1 VTVHTLGLTPA
12 LDVVYVLDEV
22 RPGAIHRPPVVVRSA
37 GGKSLNVARAL
48 ALLGVP
54 ARAVAP
60 LGGRIGDLV
69 AELLAGS
76 DRVGAGAVELDRIPT
91 AVETRLCITAC
102 DTGARSLTEFYEPVT
117 AFDVPLGEVASRLA
131 AVHPGE
137 WLTVSG
143 AAPAGVD
150 PGAFAE
156 LLAAESARGVLL
168 AVDVHGPTL
177 GAIVERA
184 RPHLVKVNRSE
195 AADLTGAAAR
205 EESARQLVARGAAI
219 AVVTDGEAG
228 SVAATADGALVVAP
242 PVDRPGLFPVGS
254 GDCYLAGLVAALDA
268 GATLERALEVA
279 AAAGAANAQVPGG
292 ARFDPDD
299 VSLIEVHDGA
309 AIRAE

>member
-1 VTVHTLGLTPA
+1 MTVHTLGLTPA

-22 RPGAIHRPPVVVRSA
+22 RAGAIHRPPVVLRSA

-69 AELLAGS
+69 AELLARS
-76 DRVGAGAVELDRIPT
+76 DGTGAGTVELDRIPT

-117 AFDVPLGEVASRLA
+117 EFDVAPGEIASRLA
-131 AVHPGE
+131 VAHPGE

-143 AAPAGVD
+143 AAPAGID
-150 PGAFAE
+150 AAAFAE

-184 RPHLVKVNRSE
+184 RPRLVKVNRAE
-195 AADLTGAAAR
+195 AADLTGAATG

-228 SVAATADGALVVAP
+228 SVAATADGDLVVAP

-268 GATLERALEVA
+268 GADLQRALEVA
-279 AAAGAANAQVPGG
+279 AAAGAANAQVPGA
-292 ARFDPDD
+292 ARFDPAE
-299 VSLIEVHDGA
+299 VNLSEVHEVA
-309 AIRAE
+309 PIPAE